1 MPVRTTG
8 TEFREFYHDLSLWT
22 KGTYM
27 EDEEISVNGKVLDS
41 DDAFEHIPDT
51 AIVRILAGIIRN
63 DTTDKYGSLETEFR
77 QWRKKQSTTTFVVIV
92 DNQFADDAKNACR
105 ALGGKIVG

>member
-8 TEFREFYHDLSLWT
+8 AEFREFFNDLSLWT

-27 EDEEISVNGKVLDS
+27 EDEEISVDGEGLDS
-41 DDAFEHIPDT
+41 DDSFDHIPYS
-51 AIVRILAGIIRN
+51 AVVKIHAGIIRN

-77 QWRKKQSTTTFVVIV
+77 KWRKNKSTTTFVVVI

-105 ALGGKIVG
+105 ALGGKVVG